1 MFKILE
7 YQLYII
13 NILQLPG
20 VTVDTML
27 KTFQQYEDK
36 GHSSVRQK
44 AMLTLLQGFT
54 GEEML
59 TQENT
64 EKVYGRGVILIGCMF
79 SPKYIG
85 HTFELGCKAAQLPD
99 CMEHITKIVVPY
111 NNYNTYIN
119 KWVHFGTLGGIL
131 K

>member
-1 MFKILE
+1 MFEILE
-7 YQLYII
+7 HLLYII
-13 NILQLPG
+13 NMLQLPG

-59 TQENT
+59 THENT
-64 EKVYGRGVILIGCMF
+64 EKVYGRGFVLIGYMF
-79 SPKYIG
+79 YPKYIG
-85 HTFELGCKAAQLPD
+85 HTFELGFKATATRL
-99 CMEHITKIVVPY
+99 Y
-111 NNYNTYIN
+111 GTYHKNIGATQYDTFIN
-119 KWVHFGTLGGIL
+119 IHFGSLVGIL

>member
-1 MFKILE
+1 MLE
-7 YQLYII
+7 VFEHQLYII

-64 EKVYGRGVILIGCMF
+64 EKVYGRGVILISYMLY
-79 SPKYIG
+79 PKYIG
-85 HTFELGCKAAQLPD
+85 HIFDLGCKAVQLPD
-99 CMEHITKIVVPY
+99 CMKHI
-111 NNYNTYIN
+111 
-119 KWVHFGTLGGIL
+119 IL
-131 K
+131 QPR